1 MDLGHCQG
9 WIMHGKCEFVSWEL
23 YPLRHWIAEPIEM
36 RWHSEKMV
44 KRMLA
49 SRGPFL
55 PPDNPRSKYAGRSR
69 VYQDGSV
76 FKPERFAETAP
87 PEIKAWHDQDA
98 INKKPAPAPEQKGA
112 ENTMPQIRETYIQ
125 TGPKKTGP
133 SFFPPM
139 QPKQPM
145 QPMQN
150 KQNKQPMQPKTAK
163 SPQVPSG
170 KSRRWDEVDSDEER
184 DCMSIAA
191 RVQAAEAKRQAHT
204 NAWAAEQ
211 QRMVS
216 DARKG
221 AVKRGEG
228 EGEEEE
234 EEREEKRKQMGG
246 SWRG

>member
-1 MDLGHCQG
+1 
-9 WIMHGKCEFVSWEL
+9 
-23 YPLRHWIAEPIEM
+23 
-36 RWHSEKMV
+36 
-44 KRMLA
+44 
-49 SRGPFL
+49 
-55 PPDNPRSKYAGRSR
+55 
-69 VYQDGSV
+69 VYQDGRV

-125 TGPKKTGP
+125 TGPEKTGP
-133 SFFPPM
+133 SFFPP
-139 QPKQPM
+139 KQPV
-145 QPMQN
+145 
-150 KQNKQPMQPKTAK
+150 QPMQPKTAK
-163 SPQVPSG
+163 SSQVPSG
-170 KSRRWDEVDSDEER
+170 KSRCWDEVDSDEER
-184 DCMSIAA
+184 ECMSIAA

-204 NAWAAEQ
+204 NTWVAEQ

-221 AVKRGEG
+221 AVSRGEG
-228 EGEEEE
+228 DEEE